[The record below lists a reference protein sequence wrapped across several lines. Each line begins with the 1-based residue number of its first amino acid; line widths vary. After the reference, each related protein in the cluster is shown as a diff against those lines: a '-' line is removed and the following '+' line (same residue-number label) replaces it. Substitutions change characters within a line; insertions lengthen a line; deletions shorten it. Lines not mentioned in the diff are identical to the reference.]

1 MSAPCALCWRVTLP
15 PTAADSNAAAWIR
28 ARAGGWQALA
38 AEAVTAAHRSRA
50 SPEEALRTM
59 QAYRT
64 LARNL
69 ANARQLLPGSFLTT
83 ALESACA
90 TLHVAIG
97 RPPRFG
103 RARLLTLFRDEIPA
117 AAASVRATT
126 LWIAALLAA
135 SVLAGWWLVSS
146 YPALVSIIASDRMI
160 DGVEH
165 GHLWTDQLFSLG
177 PPELLSVRIF
187 SNNVVVTLGAFCSGI
202 LFGLGAFYMI
212 SFNGLMLGGL
222 LAFTHQHGLA
232 HGLVRF
238 ILAHG
243 PVELSV
249 MCLAAAAGTAL
260 GESIIRPQLAS
271 RGESLRR
278 RGAELGPLL
287 IACALLLFGSGL
299 IEGFIS
305 PSHHIGIPVRLAVG
319 LGYWTLMLLLLSG
332 RLFPANIRRTAS
344 MSSASATS
352 LSSR

>member
-1 MSAPCALCWRVTLP
+1 LP
-15 PTAADSNAAAWIR
+15 PGTADGNAVAWIR
-28 ARAGGWQALA
+28 ARASAWQALA
-38 AEAVTAAHRSRA
+38 AEAASAPDRSRA
-50 SPEEALRTM
+50 TPEEALRTL
-59 QAYRT
+59 QTYRT

-69 ANARQLLPGSFLTT
+69 ANARQLLPGSFLTA

-103 RARLLTLFRDEIPA
+103 GQRLLQLFRDDIPA

-126 LWIAALLAA
+126 LWIAALFVL
-135 SVLAGWWLVSS
+135 STLAGWWLVST

-160 DGVEH
+160 DGVER
-165 GHLWTDQLFSLG
+165 GHLWTDQLFNLG
-177 PPELLSVRIF
+177 PPTLLSARIF

-222 LAFTHQHGLA
+222 MAFTHQHGLA
-232 HGLVRF
+232 HGLLRF

-249 MCLAAAAGTAL
+249 MCLAAGAGTAL
-260 GESIIRPQLAS
+260 GESIIRPRLAT
-271 RGESLRR
+271 RTESLRR
-278 RGAELGPLL
+278 RAAELGPLL

-305 PSHHIGIPVRLAVG
+305 PSHQIGIPVRLAVG

-344 MSSASATS
+344 ISSASATA

>member
-1 MSAPCALCWRVTLP
+1 LLP
-15 PTAADSNAAAWIR
+15 TPADSNSAAWIK
-28 ARAGGWQALA
+28 ARASAWQTLA
-38 AEAVTAAHRSRA
+38 AEAASAPDRSRA
-50 SPEEALRTM
+50 TPEEALRTL
-59 QAYRT
+59 QTYRT

-69 ANARQLLPGSFLTT
+69 ANARQLLPGSFLTA

-97 RPPRFG
+97 RPPKFG
-103 RARLLTLFRDEIPA
+103 GPRLLKLFRYDIPA
-117 AAASVRATT
+117 AAASVRTTT
-126 LWIAALLAA
+126 LWIAGLFIMSA
-135 SVLAGWWLVSS
+135 LAGWWLIAT

-160 DGVEH
+160 DGVER
-165 GHLWTDQLFSLG
+165 GHLWTDQLFNLG
-177 PPELLSVRIF
+177 PPTLLSARIF

-222 LAFTHQHGLA
+222 MAFTHQYGLA

-260 GESIIRPQLAS
+260 GESIIRPRLAT
-271 RGESLRR
+271 RTESLRR
-278 RGAELGPLL
+278 RAAELGPLL

-344 MSSASATS
+344 MSSASATG

>member
-1 MSAPCALCWRVTLP
+1 LTADRDPSAAV
-15 PTAADSNAAAWIR
+15 WIR
-28 ARAGGWQALA
+28 ARSAEWQTLA
-38 AEAVTAAHRSRA
+38 AETAAAPQRA
-50 SPEEALRTM
+50 HASVDEALRTLRT
-59 QAYRT
+59 YRAVARH
-64 LARNL
+64 LAS
-69 ANARQLLPGSFLTT
+69 ARRLLPGSFLAG
-83 ALESACA
+83 ALENACA
-90 TLHVAIG
+90 TLHLAIG

-103 RARLLTLFRDEIPA
+103 RARLLTLFRDDIPA
-117 AAASVRATT
+117 GAASVRATT
-126 LWIAALLAA
+126 LWIAALLVA
-135 SVLAGWWLVSS
+135 SVLAGWWLVST
-146 YPALVSIIASDRMI
+146 YPALVSIVASDRMI
-160 DGVEH
+160 DGVER

-177 PPELLSVRIF
+177 PPALLSARIF

-222 LAFTHQHGLA
+222 LAFTHQYGLA
-232 HGLVRF
+232 HGLLRF

-260 GESIIRPQLAS
+260 GESIIRPRLAT
-271 RGESLRR
+271 RTESLRR
-278 RGAELGPLL
+278 RAAELGPLL
-287 IACALLLFGSGL
+287 VACALLLFGSGL

-305 PSHHIGIPVRLAVG
+305 PSPRISIPVRLVVG

>member
-1 MSAPCALCWRVTLP
+1 LAPDQSR
-15 PTAADSNAAAWIR
+15 SAAAWIK
-28 ARAGGWQALA
+28 ARAPAWQALA
-38 AEAVTAAHRSRA
+38 EEVASAPRRSRA
-50 SPEEALRTM
+50 TTEDALRTL
-59 QAYRT
+59 QTYRS

-83 ALESACA
+83 ALAGACA

-103 RARLLTLFRDEIPA
+103 RARLLTLFRDDIPA
-117 AAASVRATT
+117 AAASVRAGTI
-126 LWIAALLAA
+126 WIAILLVA
-135 SVLAGWWLVSS
+135 SALAGWWLVST
-146 YPALVSIIASDRMI
+146 YPALVSLIASDRMI

-165 GHLWTDQLFSLG
+165 GHLWTDQIFG
-177 PPELLSVRIF
+177 IVPPELLSARIF

-202 LFGLGAFYMI
+202 LFGLGTFYMI

-222 LAFTHQHGLA
+222 FAFTHQHGLA
-232 HGLVRF
+232 HGLLRF

-249 MCLAAAAGTAL
+249 ICLAGAAGVAL
-260 GESIIRPQLAS
+260 GEALMRPQLATRS
-271 RGESLRR
+271 ESLRR

-287 IACALLLFGSGL
+287 FACALLLLGSGL

-305 PSHHIGIPVRLAVG
+305 PDPSYSVAFRLAVG

-332 RLFPANIRRTAS
+332 RLLRKPKIAGD
-344 MSSASATS
+344 
-352 LSSR
+352 